1 MTTHPV
7 DSPSREGFVHLSAS
21 SSSFCARAV
30 LGTLIA
36 FLALA
41 GPAMGCNTERPGA
54 PRRSLPGVVKC
65 AGGGGGV
72 SAGVSVVKSASA
84 TSYTAPETP
93 ITYSYLIKNTGNVDL
108 TVSVTDPHVGLSA
121 ISCPS
126 STLAASASETCTAI
140 YTTTQADVDAGSIS
154 NTGTVTGTNAE
165 YDATVSALSSLTIS
179 TVGTAALT
187 LTKSASASSY
197 SAPGT
202 GITYSYL
209 VTNTGGVELTGVSV
223 TDPQLGLSA
232 VSCPNGTLA
241 AGASETCTA
250 TYTTSQ
256 ADVDAG
262 SISNTGTASGTPP
275 TGPAVTATALLT
287 ILAVDAPAVSVVK
300 SANVT
305 LYSAPGVV
313 ITYSYLVTNTGNVTL
328 TDVSVTDP
336 QLGLS
341 EVTCPSGMLSPSV
354 SETCTATYTT
364 TLADVDAGS
373 ISNTGTAGGTAPD
386 NSTVAAMSS
395 LTIPASDAPAI
406 SVVKTANVVNYSA
419 PGISITYSY
428 KVTNTGNEDLNPVSV
443 TDPQLGLSTVT
454 CPNTSLAP
462 AASETCT
469 ASYTT
474 TQADVDAGSIS
485 NTGMASGTPQTGSAA
500 TATSTLTIPAV
511 DTPAI
516 SLAKTANVTSY
527 SAPGIVITYSYKV
540 TNAGNVTMNP
550 VSVTDPHVGLSAISC
565 GSTSLAPGASETCTA
580 TYTTTQADVN
590 AGSISNTGTA
600 SGKPPTGPVVTI
612 TSSLTIPATA
622 SPALTVMKSVTSTG
636 PYNAVGQ
643 SITYSFVAK
652 NTGNVTLSSVGI
664 ADTQTAPAGALT
676 SGPTCQSL
684 SSPVGSCSGSTTSLV
699 AGQSATFTA
708 SYTIT
713 QADLNHGSV
722 NDSATASGTPP
733 TGSPV
738 ASPIS
743 TATVTTTSAPA
754 LTVMKSVTS
763 TGPYNAAGQSITYSF
778 VAKNTGNV
786 TLSSV
791 GIADTQTAPAGA
803 LTSGPTCQSLSSPVG
818 SCSGSTTS
826 LVAGQS
832 ATFTASYTITQADLN
847 HGSVNDSATAS
858 GTPPTG
864 SPVASPTS
872 TATVTTTSAPALTV
886 MKTANVANYSA
897 PGVVITYS
905 YKVTN
910 SGNVDLTAV
919 SVTDPHVGLSPIN
932 CPSTSL
938 APGAFETCTA
948 TYTTTQG
955 DLDAGSISNTGT
967 ARGTP
972 PTGPA
977 VTATSSVTIP
987 AVDAPALTLVKTA
1000 SVTSYSAAGTAIT
1013 YYYQVTNT
1021 GNVDLTVSVT
1031 DPHVGL
1037 STITCATNPLM
1048 PGIAETCTA
1057 TYTTTQ
1063 ADLDAGSISNTGTAS
1078 GTPLI
1083 GPVVTA
1089 TSSLTISASKPAL
1102 SLVKTANVMKYS
1114 APGTL
1119 ITYSYLVTNTG
1130 NVSLTVSVTDPQIGL
1145 STISCP
1151 SASLAPG
1158 AFETCTATYSTM
1170 QTDVDAGSIS
1180 NTGTASGTPPTGPAV
1195 TATSSL
1201 TISASDTPAL
1211 GLVKIASA
1219 TSYSAPGTLITY
1231 FYLVTNTGNVDL
1243 SAVSV
1248 TDPQPGLSAVNCP
1261 SGTLAPAAS
1270 ETCTATYIT
1279 AQSDVDA
1286 GSISNTGTAS
1296 GTPLTGPVVTAT
1308 FSLTI
1313 RASDTPSLSLVK
1325 SASVMTYSASG
1336 TVITY
1341 SYLVTNTGNED
1352 LTAVSVTDPQLGLNG
1367 VSCPSTSL
1375 APGVSQTCT
1384 APYTITQADLDAG
1397 SITNTGTASGKPQ
1410 TGSAVTATSS
1420 LTITA
1425 SDAPSVSVVK
1435 TASVT
1440 NYSAPGTPIT
1450 YSYLVTN
1457 TGNVDLSAVSVTDPQ
1472 MSLSAISC
1480 PSATLAPAASETC
1493 TATYTTTQADV
1504 DAGLIINTG
1513 TASGTFQTGPAV
1525 TATSTL
1531 TIPAI
1536 DTPALTLVKSAGVT
1550 IYAASGTPITYFFFI
1565 TNSGNVTLTA
1575 LSITDPHVGLSAIS
1589 CPYSFLA
1596 PGISEICTA
1605 TYTTTPADITAG
1617 SITNTASASG
1627 KGPSGG
1633 SVASLPSS
1641 ITIHT
1646 GTVTVTVST
1655 STSGPTI
1662 SVDGGLSFTGTQNFT
1677 WIIGSPHTLATNSPQ
1692 TPTAGT
1698 QYTFASWSDGGASSH
1713 SVTASTGTI
1722 SYNASFNTSYLLTT
1736 AVGSGGGGTVSPA
1749 TGSYYPAGAPV
1760 PLVATPA
1767 NTGYTFANW
1776 TGPVAS
1782 ASSASTTVTM
1792 SGPENVTA
1800 NFVVNNV
1807 GVTINTSPSGL
1818 AVSVDGGAPQATPVP
1833 VTWQV
1838 GTPHTIATTSPQ
1850 TLSAGTQYTFASWS
1864 DSGALSHS
1872 VTASAATTSYT
1883 ASFNTSYLLTTAA
1896 GPAGSG
1902 TVSPASGSYYPGGTP
1917 VPLVAT
1923 PANTGYKFAN
1933 WTGSPVA
1940 SASSASTTVTMSGPE
1955 SVTANFVVNNV
1966 GVTINTSPSGL
1977 AVSVDGG
1984 APQASPVPVTWQVG
1998 TPHTIATTSPQTLSA
2013 GTQYTFASWSD
2024 SGALSHSV
2032 TASAG
2037 TTSYNASFNTSYLL
2051 TTAVSPGGAGT
2062 VSPVSGSYYPAGTP
2076 VPLVATAATGYKFAN
2091 WTGSPV
2097 ASANS
2102 ASTNVTMSGPET
2114 VTANFVVN
2122 NVGVTIN
2129 TSPSGLAVS
2138 VDGAAPQATPVAVT
2152 WQVGSPHT
2160 IATTSPQTPT
2170 AGTRY
2175 TFASWSD
2182 AGAISHSVTASAATT
2197 SYTASF
2203 NTSYLLTTGVSPS
2216 GGGTVTPVSGSY
2228 YAAGTPVP
2236 LVATAS
2242 AGYIFSSWTGPV
2254 AGATSASTN
2263 VTMSAPESVTANF
2276 ISALTISPS
2285 SSYNFGTVYLG
2296 SITTENFTL
2305 ANIGTTPISV
2315 SGPFISIVKGGDSN
2329 EFVEVDECPKS
2340 LAGGSH
2346 CTISVTFIAGPFFTP
2361 QTATLSITDNAPGSP
2376 QTVTLTATVIDPV
2389 PSFNPTSLSFGNQTV
2404 NTSVTKTVTLK
2415 NVGATAL
2422 SLTGMTVKGTNAAEF
2437 TLTPASNC
2445 GSSLTAGNSCTI
2457 SVTFKPLAKVS
2468 YAATLNVT
2476 DNAQQSTQV
2485 VTLSG
2490 TGH

>member
-738 ASPIS
+738 ASP
-743 TATVTTTSAPA
+743 
-754 LTVMKSVTS
+754 
-763 TGPYNAAGQSITYSF
+763 
-778 VAKNTGNV
+778 
-786 TLSSV
+786 
-791 GIADTQTAPAGA
+791 
-803 LTSGPTCQSLSSPVG
+803 
-818 SCSGSTTS
+818 
-826 LVAGQS
+826 
-832 ATFTASYTITQADLN
+832 
-847 HGSVNDSATAS
+847 
-858 GTPPTG
+858 
-864 SPVASPTS
+864 TS

-1231 FYLVTNTGNVDL
+1231 FYLVTNAGNVNL

-1248 TDPQPGLSAVNCP
+1248 TDPQTGLSAVNCP

-1367 VSCPSTSL
+1367 VSCPSSSL